1 MFKNYLLLTKPGIV
15 MGNAITCIGGFCL
28 AFTTPFAWSLFG
40 LTLLGLSLIVA
51 AGCVSNNYI
60 DRIPDGKMERTKNR
74 PLVKGKINPAQALF
88 FATALLLGGSGI
100 LLLTVNLLSFVF
112 SLLGFIIY
120 LFFYSFSK
128 YKTPHATLIG
138 SVAGAIPPLVGYT
151 AASQRID
158 MIGGILF
165 LMIAL
170 WQMPHFYAI
179 ALFRMEEYSKASIP
193 VMPLVRGLKITK
205 MQMFLY
211 ICGFIGVALL
221 LPLLQP
227 MGKLYVASLLTLGC
241 AWLWIA
247 ARGFKCTNEKLWARK
262 MFVCS
267 LAVVM
272 GTCLVIPFCGL

>member
-1 MFKNYLLLTKPGIV
+1 MVKNYLLLTKPGIV

-28 AFTTPFAWSLFG
+28 AITAPFAWGLFG
-40 LTLLGLSLIVA
+40 WTLLGLSLIVA

-74 PLVKGKINPAQALF
+74 PLVKGEISPLQALF
-88 FATALLLGGSGI
+88 FAIVLLLAGSGI
-100 LLLTVNLLSFVF
+100 LLLTVNLLSLLLA
-112 SLLGFIIY
+112 LLGFVIY

-138 SVAGAIPPLVGYT
+138 SLAGAVPPLVGYA
-151 AASQRID
+151 AASQRVD
-158 MIGGILF
+158 LIGWILF

-179 ALFRMEEYSKASIP
+179 ALYRLEEYSKASIP
-193 VMPLVRGLKITK
+193 VMPLVRGLKKTK
-205 MQMFLY
+205 KQMFLY
-211 ICGFIGVALL
+211 VCCFMGVALL

-227 MGKLYVASLLTLGC
+227 MGKLYVVSLITLSC

-247 ARGFKCTNEKLWARK
+247 AKGFKCTNEKLWARK
-262 MFVCS
+262 MFMCS

-272 GTCLVIPFCGL
+272 GTCLVIPFSMV